1 MTLHCQQIMSP
12 AGDVRIRFLPFLLF
26 ENCCM
31 RWPLQCKNLWFDHR
45 RNDHFTIKM
54 KNRCVHRI
62 QYYVVYVT
70 LYSAI
75 SYRDFMLYSYN
86 NDGVVKTKT
95 ILNDN
100 FSAIEVYVFT
110 YRRRASRQKHD
121 VSFRNKNEQ
130 FIIIMITTD
139 TFFGPKYVP

>member
-1 MTLHCQQIMSP
+1 
-12 AGDVRIRFLPFLLF
+12 
-26 ENCCM
+26 
-31 RWPLQCKNLWFDHR
+31 
-45 RNDHFTIKM
+45 M
-54 KNRCVHRI
+54 KNRLVHRI

-70 LYSAI
+70 LYSAV
-75 SYRDFMLYSYN
+75 SYRDFMLYN

-95 ILNDN
+95 ILNDD

-139 TFFGPKYVP
+139 TFFGYFG